1 MTSQDSSPRPP
12 TGSSPRPPTG
22 STLRIANG
30 SGFYGD
36 RHEAMR
42 ELIEGGPI
50 DVLTG
55 DYLAE
60 LTMLIL
66 WRDRQRD
73 PERGYAR
80 SFLRQARDILAPA
93 LGRGT
98 RIVVN
103 AGGLNPVGLARALRE
118 LADEL
123 RLTPRIAHVTGD
135 DLLPRL
141 ETLQADGHDLA
152 HLVDGT
158 PLAAA
163 TAPAVTA
170 NAYLGGF
177 GIAAAL
183 EQGADVVVTG
193 RVTDASLTVGPAAWH
208 FGWGRDDLDRL
219 AGATVAGHVIEC
231 GAQATGGNHPIDPAG
246 GPDERPVLPGF
257 PLAEIAA
264 DGSAVI
270 TKHPGTGG
278 EVTVDTVT
286 AQLLYEIGPPRYL
299 GPDVT
304 ARFDCIEV
312 APDGP
317 DRVAITGVRG
327 EPPPSTAKV
336 AITTFGGW
344 RNTVT
349 FVLTGRDVEAKAAL
363 LRRQVATVVDLAAI
377 DQVEWRAGRRGDP
390 DARRNED
397 ATSTLS
403 LIVTDPAPE
412 PVSRRAFADRIVGLA
427 LSSYAGFTLTAPPA
441 APTPIGRWWPACV
454 DAGVLTETVHVD
466 DDAPVTIRPSAV
478 LAPPATHGTAA
489 PPSDTPAPVVPRPD
503 AAEVLDGLGPFV
515 DAPLGRLVQARS
527 GDKGGDANIG
537 VWVTD
542 DDHLD
547 WLLAR
552 FATPGDV
559 HELLPETAGLDI
571 DIHPLPNL
579 RAVNVVIHGLLG
591 DGVAGSTRPDP
602 QAKGLAEY
610 LRGRTTALPARW
622 LDDDRADG

>member
-1 MTSQDSSPRPP
+1 MTSPSHPP
-12 TGSSPRPPTG
+12 GGTGHDV
-22 STLRIANG
+22 LRVANG

-36 RHEAMR
+36 RHEAML
-42 ELIEGGPI
+42 ELVEGGPV

-66 WRDRQRD
+66 WRNRQRD
-73 PERGYAR
+73 PDRGYAR
-80 SFLRQARDILAPA
+80 SFVRQARQILAPC
-93 LGRGT
+93 LDRGT

-103 AGGLNPVGLARALRE
+103 AGGLNPAGLARALRE
-118 LADEL
+118 LAAEL
-123 RLTPRIAHVTGD
+123 GLAPRIAHVTGD

-141 ETLQADGHDLA
+141 DDLTADGHRLA

-208 FGWGRDDLDRL
+208 FGWGRGDLDRL

-231 GAQATGGNHPIDPAG
+231 GAQATGGNHPADDLDE
-246 GPDERPVLPGF
+246 PDDHPVLPGF
-257 PLAEIAA
+257 PIAELAA

-278 EVTVDTVT
+278 RVTVSTVT

-304 ARFDCIEV
+304 ARFDTVEV
-312 APDGP
+312 ASAGP
-317 DRVAITGVRG
+317 DRVRIAGTRG

-349 FVLTGRDVEAKAAL
+349 FVLTGREIEAKEAL
-363 LRRQVATVVDLAAI
+363 LRRQVAAVVDLAAI
-377 DQVEWRAGRRGDP
+377 DRVEWHHGRRGDP
-390 DARRNED
+390 DAPRNED

-412 PVSRRAFADRIVGLA
+412 PVSRHAFADAIVGLA

-441 APTPIGRWWPACV
+441 APTPIGRWWPALI
-454 DAGVLTETVHVD
+454 DAQVLTESVVVD
-466 DDAPVTIRPSAV
+466 DDPPITLRPTAVGHPTSDGASDAASGRPQGSVAPARTAAADV
-478 LAPPATHGTAA
+478 LA
-489 PPSDTPAPVVPRPD
+489 
-503 AAEVLDGLGPFV
+503 GLGPFV
-515 DAPLGRLVQARS
+515 DAPLGSLVRARS

-537 VWVTD
+537 IWVSED
-542 DDHLD
+542 AHLD

-552 FATPGDV
+552 FAAPADV
-559 HELLPETAGLDI
+559 HELLPETVGLDV

-579 RAVNVVIHGLLG
+579 RAVNVVVHGLLG

-622 LDDDRADG
+622 VDPAPGT